1 MGGMVAFCAVAM
13 SWISLLK
20 LALELDLEL
29 VDISDD
35 RPSYVRARRRREGVG
50 KEEAAAATRR
60 LAALLLC
67 LLSEAMSRR
76 YL

>member
-1 MGGMVAFCAVAM
+1 MGGMVEFCGVAM

-35 RPSYVRARRRREGVG
+35 RATGVRR
-50 KEEAAAATRR
+50 KHT
-60 LAALLLC
+60 
-67 LLSEAMSRR
+67 
-76 YL
+76 